1 MDRQHEPAFV
11 TASNLFISSREKERL
26 PPSREPPATVAKQS
40 RWGTSV
46 EVGLAALAAVR
57 RASGTEEKLQAR
69 VASRSRCWP
78 STCDCKRIAFEH
90 LERDLLRKQN
100 ITQR

>member
-1 MDRQHEPAFV
+1 MAPRPVKA
-11 TASNLFISSREKERL
+11 
-26 PPSREPPATVAKQS
+26 S

-46 EVGLAALAAVR
+46 EVGLAALALVR
-57 RASGTEEKLQAR
+57 TASRTQEKLQVR
-69 VASRSRCWP
+69 GASRGRWRP
-78 STCDCKRIAFEH
+78 STCDCKRIIFKH